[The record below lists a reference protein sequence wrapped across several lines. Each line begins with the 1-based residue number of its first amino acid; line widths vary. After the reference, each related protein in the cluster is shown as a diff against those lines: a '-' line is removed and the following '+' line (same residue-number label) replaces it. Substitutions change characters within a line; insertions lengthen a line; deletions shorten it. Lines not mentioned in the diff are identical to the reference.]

1 VFSLLLE
8 LTENLID
15 ISSMSKAEHDF
26 KLGELDIDRIIVFA
40 EEHFHVVL
48 EHIWSLLN
56 DK

>member
-1 VFSLLLE
+1 
-8 LTENLID
+8 
-15 ISSMSKAEHDF
+15 MSKTEHDF